1 LSTAAIARTESDL
14 TRGQWTLASK
24 LHFQNEFDIL
34 RLKSSL
40 VLLDMWLD
48 GGNMSNIHYQLIPCK
63 KCAGELYGPIGVKLE
78 LAVPLEAQ
86 IESIETA
93 VSSSH
98 PHHEVNGSPLKR
110 YSDFQF
116 PQY

>member
-1 LSTAAIARTESDL
+1 
-14 TRGQWTLASK
+14 
-24 LHFQNEFDIL
+24 
-34 RLKSSL
+34 
-40 VLLDMWLD
+40 
-48 GGNMSNIHYQLIPCK
+48 
-63 KCAGELYGPIGVKLE
+63 
-78 LAVPLEAQ
+78 LAVPLAAQ

>member
-1 LSTAAIARTESDL
+1 MGCKLSY
-14 TRGQWTLASK
+14 
-24 LHFQNEFDIL
+24 QNEFDL
-34 RLKSSL
+34 LCLKFSR
-40 VLLDMWLD
+40 VLFDTKWELD
-48 GGNMSNIHYQLIPCK
+48 GGNMANLHYQLIPCE
-63 KCAGELYGPIGVKLE
+63 KCSGELYGPIRVKLE
-78 LAVPLEAQ
+78 LAVPLAAQ
-86 IESIETA
+86 IQSIETA